1 MLKKYTPIV
10 ILIFNVWL
18 AHALNGQTIQHR
30 ILNID
35 NISVVSSQTYDYDK
49 DGDLDIVALEYTQL
63 QTKPLLQ
70 LVWRENDVLHHFSNK
85 KVMALEEFP
94 SHATSFF
101 IQDYNKDGLAD
112 FLVVC
117 SPTRQQAGML
127 LLYYAQKTGV
137 YLRKILAQP
146 FACNEIQHQDFNKDG
161 LIDLIVGGSRLDYII
176 DKTPYYRKQ
185 VELFLF
191 DNTKD
196 SFAIKT
202 LDTGGKI
209 LADWSTGDLNRDGYP
224 DLICASGNVIQLFL
238 NNKNGGV
245 SRGNSITIDI
255 GSNVPRIDESVI
267 GHLNIIDLN
276 NDTYPEIFWIQN
288 SFKGS
293 LPQFADSKN
302 AYQIKNLDIKFLP
315 GQALGSESFFI
326 DINKDKLP
334 DIVDN
339 IKGTLHFY
347 TQQAGGGF
355 VPQKSLK
362 LIQNS
367 PVSLVDIDRDND
379 LDILSFYTL
388 VGEPNTFWYENNQGQ
403 YHCHFISMD
412 FDGYCAYQFI
422 DIDRD
427 QDQDIFFIGS
437 ARYRQRLMLFKSNGQ
452 GQYTNYAFEESISP
466 VRIESMDVNQDGY
479 ADPVICT
486 TEGTLI
492 WMRSTGKF
500 EPWAKTVID
509 SSLNSPRSLLLVD
522 LNKDNKKDIV
532 VGCYGDS
539 KLVYFRN
546 LGLGKFEKSYLDLD
560 MPMPKEIQSADFNQD
575 GYPDLA
581 VLSMD
586 SSTFIRLYLNEL
598 NGKLR
603 KFAEFQGLFGQD
615 FAITD
620 LNGDKKPDLI
630 YRAHLHRKLSFNT
643 DEQEQKQIFALLNDF
658 PNFGKQT
665 LFKAEQRLHFLQPID
680 TEIQNQKLLAYF
692 TARNFDRKVSY
703 SIGKLQ
709 NGVYTA
715 IDTQQLDGG
724 ILSFE
729 ETLPFI
735 SSSDANLKL
744 TELLFCVHRPFQI
757 LYFQVE
763 QKP

>member
-1 MLKKYTPIV
+1 
-10 ILIFNVWL
+10 
-18 AHALNGQTIQHR
+18 
-30 ILNID
+30 
-35 NISVVSSQTYDYDK
+35 
-49 DGDLDIVALEYTQL
+49 
-63 QTKPLLQ
+63 
-70 LVWRENDVLHHFSNK
+70 
-85 KVMALEEFP
+85 
-94 SHATSFF
+94 
-101 IQDYNKDGLAD
+101 
-112 FLVVC
+112 
-117 SPTRQQAGML
+117 
-127 LLYYAQKTGV
+127 
-137 YLRKILAQP
+137 
-146 FACNEIQHQDFNKDG
+146 
-161 LIDLIVGGSRLDYII
+161 
-176 DKTPYYRKQ
+176 
-185 VELFLF
+185 
-191 DNTKD
+191 
-196 SFAIKT
+196 
-202 LDTGGKI
+202 
-209 LADWSTGDLNRDGYP
+209 
-224 DLICASGNVIQLFL
+224 
-238 NNKNGGV
+238 
-245 SRGNSITIDI
+245 
-255 GSNVPRIDESVI
+255 
-267 GHLNIIDLN
+267 
-276 NDTYPEIFWIQN
+276 
-288 SFKGS
+288 
-293 LPQFADSKN
+293 
-302 AYQIKNLDIKFLP
+302 
-315 GQALGSESFFI
+315 
-326 DINKDKLP
+326 
-334 DIVDN
+334 
-339 IKGTLHFY
+339 
-347 TQQAGGGF
+347 
-355 VPQKSLK
+355 
-362 LIQNS
+362 
-367 PVSLVDIDRDND
+367 
-379 LDILSFYTL
+379 
-388 VGEPNTFWYENNQGQ
+388 
-403 YHCHFISMD
+403 
-412 FDGYCAYQFI
+412 
-422 DIDRD
+422 
-427 QDQDIFFIGS
+427 
-437 ARYRQRLMLFKSNGQ
+437 MLFKSNGQ
-452 GQYTNYAFEESISP
+452 RQYTNYAFEESISP